1 VTLVGDRPDL
11 FIPLNTAPIP
21 AFIPVFT
28 LNPITYRLSHTGLN
42 TGMTLFH
49 TATGVR
55 FQLGAG

>member
-11 FIPLNTAPIP
+11 FIPLNTALIP

-28 LNPITYRLSHTGLN
+28 LNPITYRISNTGL
-42 TGMTLFH
+42 H